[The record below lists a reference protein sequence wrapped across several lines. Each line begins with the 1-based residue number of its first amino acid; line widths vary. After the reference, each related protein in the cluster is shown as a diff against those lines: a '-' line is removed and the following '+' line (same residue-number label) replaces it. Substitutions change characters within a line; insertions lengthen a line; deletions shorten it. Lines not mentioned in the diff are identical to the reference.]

1 MLKQAEWR
9 ATGMAIALTEHAS
22 PDGSRTWIA
31 EYQHGQ
37 AWAIVWSPDESVVR
51 PWPALGGPG
60 SLSEEAAG
68 LDAARAAARRIAGR
82 LAGSPEVR
90 APCQESG

>member
-1 MLKQAEWR
+1 MPIPLN
-9 ATGMAIALTEHAS
+9 EHAS

-31 EYQHGQ
+31 EYRHGQ
-37 AWAIVWSPDESVVR
+37 AWAILWSPEEGVVR
-51 PWPALGGPG
+51 AWPALGGPG
-60 SLSEEAAG
+60 SLAEKAAG

-90 APCQESG
+90 ALCQESG

>member
-1 MLKQAEWR
+1 MLTQAEWR
-9 ATGMAIALTEHAS
+9 AVDMAIPLNEHAS

-37 AWAIVWSPDESVVR
+37 AWAILWSPEEGVAR

-60 SLSEEAAG
+60 SLAEKAAG
-68 LDAARAAARRIAGR
+68 LEAASAAARRSAGR
-82 LAGSPEVR
+82 LAGSPDVR
-90 APCQESG
+90 ALSQESG